1 MTDTN
6 AIATQLRARL
16 AVLTSDIAAVEAER
30 RAPLDADFS
39 EQAAELQGQD
49 ALGGIEDNKLHEA
62 NEIRAALSRI
72 EQGTWGTCAVC
83 GIEIPAGRLAALPT
97 ATTCVTHSAA

>member
-6 AIATQLRARL
+6 ALAARLQARL
-16 AVLTSDIAAVEAER
+16 AVLTGDIAVVEAAR
-30 RAPLDADFS
+30 RQPLDADFA

-62 NEIRAALSRI
+62 NDIRAALARI
-72 EQGTWGTCAVC
+72 EHGSYGTCAVC

-97 ATTCVTHSAA
+97 AATCVTHSPA